1 MANDKQ
7 TSTPG
12 PRQPAKGGAA
22 GKRQGRAAEG
32 ARKPRARGEERKEKP
47 ADGRSA
53 TALTA

>member
-22 GKRQGRAAEG
+22 GKRQGR
-32 ARKPRARGEERKEKP
+32 
-47 ADGRSA
+47 
-53 TALTA
+53 